1 MLVCVCQSDP
11 PGHKA
16 STSRPVAFQPEAS
29 FSFTAGGKQT
39 NTRENSNK
47 TVETWWTTE
56 KKKKTYTLPVFV
68 WGVEKHSQRGLL
80 DYYCCKNKEQN
91 TENNMCKIRLMTF
104 LSLKK
109 AFCWC
114 YDFVLPM
121 CWSMICWLYSKTGIS
136 FRRYLQQPAGR
147 GAATGQSGTVRFL
160 LFSTSRRVIDQCAW
174 LLLRALRRCSPWRG
188 MQRRT
193 CTPARL

>member
-1 MLVCVCQSDP
+1 MRIWINTERNETRDEIFFYSILLFFTTLPLECSCVCVSPTHQDIK
-11 PGHKA
+11 H
-16 STSRPVAFQPEAS
+16 QPQGRS
-29 FSFTAGGKQT
+29 LFNLRLHSVSQQVGSKQT
-39 NTRENSNK
+39 HERTQMRPLKHDGPQKK
-47 TVETWWTTE
+47 T
-56 KKKKTYTLPVFV
+56 KKTYTLPVFV

-121 CWSMICWLYSKTGIS
+121 CWSMICWLYSKTEFLSVVICNNQLVVEQ
-136 FRRYLQQPAGR
+136 LQGR
-147 GAATGQSGTVRFL
+147 VVQWDSY
-160 LFSTSRRVIDQCAW
+160 FSP
-174 LLLRALRRCSPWRG
+174 LRDGL
-188 MQRRT
+188 
-193 CTPARL
+193 

>member
-1 MLVCVCQSDP
+1 MCVSPTHQDIK
-11 PGHKA
+11 H
-16 STSRPVAFQPEAS
+16 QPQGRS
-29 FSFTAGGKQT
+29 LFNLRLHSVSQQVGSKQT
-39 NTRENSNK
+39 HERTQMRPLKHDGPQKK
-47 TVETWWTTE
+47 T
-56 KKKKTYTLPVFV
+56 KKTYTLPVFV

-121 CWSMICWLYSKTGIS
+121 CWSMICWLYSKTEFLSVVICNNQLVVEQ
-136 FRRYLQQPAGR
+136 LQGR
-147 GAATGQSGTVRFL
+147 VVQWDSY
-160 LFSTSRRVIDQCAW
+160 FSP
-174 LLLRALRRCSPWRG
+174 LRDGL
-188 MQRRT
+188 
-193 CTPARL
+193 

>member
-56 KKKKTYTLPVFV
+56 KTKKTYTLPVFV

-121 CWSMICWLYSKTGIS
+121 CWSMICWLYSKTEFLSVVICNNQLVVEQ
-136 FRRYLQQPAGR
+136 LQGR
-147 GAATGQSGTVRFL
+147 VVQWDSY
-160 LFSTSRRVIDQCAW
+160 FSP
-174 LLLRALRRCSPWRG
+174 LRDGL
-188 MQRRT
+188 
-193 CTPARL
+193 